1 MMLDAR
7 QVLYRYLPFLRQN
20 ILPLAL
26 GLIGLILIVYGLMS
40 LVNSASKKSDLVIQS
55 SDSST
60 NSSKSASKIA
70 VDIEGAVVAPGL
82 YRLNED
88 SRIQDL
94 LILSNGLSSEADRN
108 WVEKNLNLAARLS
121 DGSKIYIPRLGEV
134 QNEAKN
140 IVQTGASIQNL
151 DGLININTA
160 TVSQLDT
167 LQGIGPVTADKI
179 INNRPYRSV
188 EELLSKKVLT
198 STVFSQIKDK
208 LTVY

>member
-198 STVFSQIKDK
+198 SKVFSQIKDK